1 MDSTQY
7 KVPDVIISSLFTK
20 DKNKTQNKD
29 LEIYLKSQIKNKN
42 DLETIKNILEKFK
55 SDLFDLNPEYKNNIL
70 RGDITP
76 ITSMCDAISEYEP
89 DPKIIFIL
97 FKPIFNLYKTLE
109 PRQIANFTKS
119 IKNYLADKPEIILSN
134 FNDLFEVLILLKIS
148 QNQEVK
154 SSGDSLDKIL
164 KDSLQTYSGN
174 MGKYESFF
182 DFDSF
187 CNKINEKINLQ
198 QYIIINLLV
207 NWIGTICQIRK
218 ERVVKFF
225 QDILPYIFKLQMGYA
240 KDMSEIADNCLKKIR
255 DNIEDSFTRYYKY
268 DKKAMEEIL
277 SIIIKET
284 SPKANKISIRHWEL
298 LNLYIKHSEKHLDLY
313 LEKKNKKDPIITKN
327 DIQINSNNYDIN
339 ENDNKVKSSV
349 SNKENKAKSMVNLTG
364 NSDNKVKMINSSS
377 MNNISNENDK
387 KNKKLGKNVTIKNP
401 GGPSF
406 EFKNISFKQTY
417 RNEISQDNQ
426 FSDNDNILEYIPFT
440 LFYKLLILITET
452 DSQKNENQ
460 ELINNLNDTLRRIID
475 KSPNEIKNY
484 GFIPVDITNIILIG
498 MKNPINKNKERF
510 LEWCNI
516 LYKKYERDIFK
527 DFSVFIKE
535 FIQAMPTND
544 LDFFIKMVKFLSN
557 IKMEGDIPNI
567 IMKNLTEKLM
577 KEQELIN
584 SESYVIVILQNLTV
598 NSSLTVIYES
608 FTNALNDIKNLSF
621 VSKMIH
627 HLNQYL
633 MMEPKAANFRKSLIN
648 NDNEEKYNDLF
659 IKMYNIWSVNSISL
673 LIFCVITEHFE
684 LAYNI
689 ILNLVNV
696 QLDCDYYIH
705 LAKLVKI
712 LENNSYDYIRIRL
725 LEPSNNIYLVRTL
738 YGILMLLPQGQ
749 AFNALSNRMSNVQTL
764 FEIENGLDN
773 IKEKDNVEEV
783 KKFIDIFL
791 NVQKN
796 KREDEENKNKN
807 KIN

>member
-7 KVPDVIISSLFTK
+7 KIPDVIISSLFAK
-20 DKNKTQNKD
+20 DKTKIGNKD
-29 LEIYLKSQIKNKN
+29 LEIHLNSQIQSKNVQ
-42 DLETIKNILEKFK
+42 ETIKNILEKFK
-55 SDLFDLNPEYKNNIL
+55 QDLFDLNPEYKNNIL

-76 ITSMCDAISEYEP
+76 IIAMSELILKYEP
-89 DPKIIFIL
+89 DPKLIFIL
-97 FKPIFNLYKTLE
+97 FKPIFSLYKTLE
-109 PRQIANFTKS
+109 TKQIIHFTKIITTFLS
-119 IKNYLADKPEIILSN
+119 NKTKIILSN

-148 QNQEVK
+148 QDTEVK
-154 SSGDSLDKIL
+154 ISGGLLDKIL
-164 KDSLQTYSGN
+164 KESLQKYSDN
-174 MGKYESFF
+174 MDIFERFF
-182 DFDSF
+182 DFESF
-187 CNKINEKINLQ
+187 CNKINEKISLQ

-240 KDMSEIADNCLKKIR
+240 KDMSKNADNCLRTIKT
-255 DNIEDSFTRYYKY
+255 NIEENFTRYYKY
-268 DKKAMEEIL
+268 DKKSMEEIL
-277 SIIIKET
+277 FIIIKEA
-284 SPKANKISIRHWEL
+284 SPKSNKISIPTWEL
-298 LNLYIKHSEKHLDLY
+298 LNLFLEKSEKHLDFY
-313 LEKKNKKDPIITKN
+313 LKRQKKEPIVTKN
-327 DIQINSNNYDIN
+327 TMIINLNNYNIN
-339 ENDNKVKSSV
+339 ENENDVKTNKDNKAKSTVNLPENFDNKVKINN
-349 SNKENKAKSMVNLTG
+349 SN
-364 NSDNKVKMINSSS
+364 S
-377 MNNISNENDK
+377 MNNINSEYDK
-387 KNKKLGKNVTIKNP
+387 KNKKLAKNTTVKNP

-406 EFKNISFKQTY
+406 KFKDLSYKQTY
-417 RNEISQDNQ
+417 RNELSQDNQ

-452 DSQKNENQ
+452 DSQEIENQ
-460 ELINNLNDTLRRIID
+460 ELINNLNDTLKRIID

-498 MKNPINKNKERF
+498 MKNPINKNKKRF

-535 FIQAMPTND
+535 FIQAMPSND
-544 LDFFIKMVKFLSN
+544 LNIFMEMVKFLSN
-557 IKMEGDIPNI
+557 IKMEGDTPNI

-577 KEQELIN
+577 KDQELIN
-584 SESYVIVILQNLTV
+584 SESYVIIILEHLTK
-598 NSSLTVIYES
+598 NSSLAVIYES
-608 FTNALNDIKNLSF
+608 FTNALNDIKNFTF

-633 MMEPKAANFRKSLIN
+633 MRNPMAVSFRKSLIN

-659 IKMYNIWSVNSISL
+659 SKMYNIWSVNSISL

-696 QLDCDYYIH
+696 PLDCDYYIH
-705 LAKLVKI
+705 LAALVQL
-712 LENNSYDYIRIRL
+712 LESELYDYIRIRL
-725 LEPSNNIYLVRTL
+725 LEPRSNIYLVRTL

-749 AFNALSNRMSNVQTL
+749 AFNVLSNRMSNVQTL
-764 FEIENGLDN
+764 FEIENGFDN
-773 IKEKDNVEEV
+773 TKEKDNKEEV
-783 KKFIDIFL
+783 NKFIDIFL
-791 NVQKN
+791 NAQKN

-807 KIN
+807 KLN